1 MRNQIC
7 ERIQRKKKRNKI
19 EKTYKKVNKI
29 EKSFFKNMKK
39 CKEKLKTS
47 KKHINQDFG
56 ARKYRK
62 IWKN

>member
-19 EKTYKKVNKI
+19 EKIYKKVNKI

-39 CKEKLKTS
+39 M
-47 KKHINQDFG
+47 
-56 ARKYRK
+56 
-62 IWKN
+62 